1 MEYTRKIIIEKL
13 TNEGTYNA
21 RGKKYESASI
31 DKICKKLGIQGA
43 KKPYT
48 YYDKKTGQEKTSLE
62 WVYSEEDTAKIIDH
76 CRRKPKEPRKPAEK
90 KERKN
95 TKNTIIYNYN
105 KLATKVEQLKTENKI
120 LRKQVEDSKREYEG
134 HIIRLVNEIEEVYDG
149 IYTKLAGLEK
159 KLDEKKKPW
168 WRK

>member
-1 MEYTRKIIIEKL
+1 MEFTRKIIIEML
-13 TNEGTYNA
+13 TKEGTYNA

-31 DKICKKLGIQGA
+31 DKICKKLGIQGT

-62 WVYSEEDTAKIIDH
+62 WVYNEEDTDRIIDH
-76 CRRKPKEPRKPAEK
+76 CRRKPKEPKKPIEK

-105 KLATKVEQLKTENKI
+105 KLATKVEQLKTENKM
-120 LRKQVEDSKREYEG
+120 LRKELNETKNIKEEGLKRLIEE
-134 HIIRLVNEIEEVYDG
+134 LEEVYDG